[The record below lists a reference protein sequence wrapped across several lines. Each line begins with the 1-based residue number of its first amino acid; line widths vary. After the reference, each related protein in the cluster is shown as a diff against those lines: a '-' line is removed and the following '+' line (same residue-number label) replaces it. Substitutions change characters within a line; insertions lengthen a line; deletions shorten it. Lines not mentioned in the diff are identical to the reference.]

1 ANNNSSSLPSQGLSN
16 NLPRNSGPQQQQQQ
30 QRNHSTRSSSSSSSS
45 RPEFDLSWVQPVY
58 VAKKR
63 TDNDNNGVNGNKI
76 STTTTTSEPK
86 LQLNAFKADPT
97 IDLFPVPSTNRTF
110 NRSILSSDQNRSDLD
125 EESST
130 ELHLEDRLEAFSA
143 ALANV
148 TFSLR
153 EEQTCPSRRHLF
165 LGQMLLLGLFLSSVM
180 GIAFVPSSNWL
191 TCTLIRAGLGV
202 CFAIV
207 YGTLLVKAVFLL
219 SLHSGVYLSA
229 EYQALLLFFI
239 ISTQVAIDGQWLIHR
254 SSSIVVDYMDGY
266 GHAVY
271 RCDHSVNQL
280 LLSLLYVMILI
291 VLIAI
296 MAFRVRGYRENHG
309 EALFLGITATATI
322 LLWLVWIA
330 GTITSTPHYRDGF
343 VAFGLVCNA
352 TLIFIIMFLPK
363 GRQLAAVG
371 REGPGG
377 NNHHLDDRD
386 QLSTASSPSIYTPS
400 FLHLKSPVSQLM
412 VPLGGGKPSIAG
424 LSSVVSGN
432 GGGLSST
439 GNGINGG
446 SHFGGGGGGYHHLYK
461 QFQGTGTTLTSPMS
475 TTGGP
480 PPTINTSSAIPN
492 SYSSHALFSSAKNN
506 SNSNNHDHEED
517 PNYSN
522 LSNVFTSIAGNNHLP
537 SPISE
542 NNSSSTG
549 VGGG

>member
-1 ANNNSSSLPSQGLSN
+1 
-16 NLPRNSGPQQQQQQ
+16 
-30 QRNHSTRSSSSSSSS
+30 
-45 RPEFDLSWVQPVY
+45 
-58 VAKKR
+58 
-63 TDNDNNGVNGNKI
+63 
-76 STTTTTSEPK
+76 
-86 LQLNAFKADPT
+86 
-97 IDLFPVPSTNRTF
+97 
-110 NRSILSSDQNRSDLD
+110 
-125 EESST
+125 
-130 ELHLEDRLEAFSA
+130 
-143 ALANV
+143 
-148 TFSLR
+148 
-153 EEQTCPSRRHLF
+153 
-165 LGQMLLLGLFLSSVM
+165 
-180 GIAFVPSSNWL
+180 
-191 TCTLIRAGLGV
+191 
-202 CFAIV
+202 
-207 YGTLLVKAVFLL
+207 
-219 SLHSGVYLSA
+219 
-229 EYQALLLFFI
+229 
-239 ISTQVAIDGQWLIHR
+239 
-254 SSSIVVDYMDGY
+254 
-266 GHAVY
+266 
-271 RCDHSVNQL
+271 
-280 LLSLLYVMILI
+280 
-291 VLIAI
+291 

-371 REGPGG
+371 REGPG

-412 VPLGGGKPSIAG
+412 VPLGGGGKPSIAG

-432 GGGLSST
+432 GGGLSSGT
-439 GNGINGG
+439 GNGLNGG
-446 SHFGGGGGGYHHLYK
+446 SHFGGGGYHHLYK

-480 PPTINTSSAIPN
+480 PPTMNTSSAIPN
-492 SYSSHALFSSAKNN
+492 SYSSHALFSSSAAKNN

-522 LSNVFTSIAGNNHLP
+522 LSNVFSSIAGNNHHLP

-549 VGGG
+549 VGGAGGGASSQNSKSSSSGGGGSGSKSGSKSSQNSKSSGGSHSHNSSSHSHSHHMVKSASGTANAGKQTSFFVAFFLAAF

>member
-1 ANNNSSSLPSQGLSN
+1 
-16 NLPRNSGPQQQQQQ
+16 
-30 QRNHSTRSSSSSSSS
+30 
-45 RPEFDLSWVQPVY
+45 
-58 VAKKR
+58 
-63 TDNDNNGVNGNKI
+63 
-76 STTTTTSEPK
+76 
-86 LQLNAFKADPT
+86 
-97 IDLFPVPSTNRTF
+97 
-110 NRSILSSDQNRSDLD
+110 
-125 EESST
+125 
-130 ELHLEDRLEAFSA
+130 
-143 ALANV
+143 
-148 TFSLR
+148 
-153 EEQTCPSRRHLF
+153 
-165 LGQMLLLGLFLSSVM
+165 
-180 GIAFVPSSNWL
+180 
-191 TCTLIRAGLGV
+191 
-202 CFAIV
+202 
-207 YGTLLVKAVFLL
+207 
-219 SLHSGVYLSA
+219 
-229 EYQALLLFFI
+229 
-239 ISTQVAIDGQWLIHR
+239 
-254 SSSIVVDYMDGY
+254 
-266 GHAVY
+266 
-271 RCDHSVNQL
+271 
-280 LLSLLYVMILI
+280 
-291 VLIAI
+291 

-371 REGPGG
+371 REGPG

-412 VPLGGGKPSIAG
+412 VPLGGGGKPSIAG

-432 GGGLSST
+432 GGLNST
-439 GNGINGG
+439 GNGLNGG

-480 PPTINTSSAIPN
+480 PPTMNNTSSAIPN
-492 SYSSHALFSSAKNN
+492 SYSSHALFSSSAAKNN

-522 LSNVFTSIAGNNHLP
+522 LSNVFSSIAGNNHHLP

-549 VGGG
+549 VGGAGGGASSQNSKSSSSGGGGSGSKSGSKSSQNSKSSGGSHSHSSHSHGHMVKSASGTANAGKQSPFLHFLPSCF

>member
-1 ANNNSSSLPSQGLSN
+1 
-16 NLPRNSGPQQQQQQ
+16 
-30 QRNHSTRSSSSSSSS
+30 
-45 RPEFDLSWVQPVY
+45 
-58 VAKKR
+58 
-63 TDNDNNGVNGNKI
+63 
-76 STTTTTSEPK
+76 
-86 LQLNAFKADPT
+86 
-97 IDLFPVPSTNRTF
+97 
-110 NRSILSSDQNRSDLD
+110 
-125 EESST
+125 
-130 ELHLEDRLEAFSA
+130 
-143 ALANV
+143 
-148 TFSLR
+148 
-153 EEQTCPSRRHLF
+153 
-165 LGQMLLLGLFLSSVM
+165 
-180 GIAFVPSSNWL
+180 
-191 TCTLIRAGLGV
+191 
-202 CFAIV
+202 
-207 YGTLLVKAVFLL
+207 
-219 SLHSGVYLSA
+219 
-229 EYQALLLFFI
+229 
-239 ISTQVAIDGQWLIHR
+239 
-254 SSSIVVDYMDGY
+254 
-266 GHAVY
+266 
-271 RCDHSVNQL
+271 
-280 LLSLLYVMILI
+280 
-291 VLIAI
+291 

-371 REGPGG
+371 REGPG

-412 VPLGGGKPSIAG
+412 VPLGGGGKPSIAG

-432 GGGLSST
+432 GGGLNST
-439 GNGINGG
+439 GNGLNGG

-492 SYSSHALFSSAKNN
+492 SYSSHALFSSTKNN

-549 VGGG
+549 VGGGAGGASSQNSKSSSGGSGSKSGSKSSQNSKSSGGSHSHNSHSHSHHMVKSASGTANAGKQSPFLHFF